1 MDETMTLQ
9 GREITKDNIEL
20 VQRLIEANPSEESH
34 PAFQRVVPSV
44 GLACVL
50 PGQIKDMAC
59 RTLLSKLELQGYITL
74 PRRRSPGRGCRKVS
88 IPYVLHN
95 TASIACSL

>member
-1 MDETMTLQ
+1 ML
-9 GREITKDNIEL
+9 
-20 VQRLIEANPSEESH
+20 AN
-34 PAFQRVVPSV
+34 
-44 GLACVL
+44 
-50 PGQIKDMAC
+50 GQIKDIAC

-74 PRRRSPGRGCRKVS
+74 PRRRSPGCHKVS